1 MTVWVMQVLD
11 RQAEGFD
18 VALIF
23 DRERPF
29 LSWNLHN
36 PQRAPHDA
44 ARVSVFFE
52 GTILVVLII
61 TTVGNIAP
69 WSTTSR
75 FVAGSF
81 LVHYLGMMFFHL
93 VTPYSWVSMSLVAN
107 VMRNRVLA
115 PAHAWLYFLNLSRF
129 GVDRRGHFR
138 AVGETTTAD
147 LVNYKEKQREAKED
161 VEQKQVRGNSSCTHD
176 GARRT
181 HESYSRLP
189 CPRLRSSSRIRVHP
203 MCVLRALKASH
214 DHEGEGVSSV
224 CRS

>member
-1 MTVWVMQVLD
+1 MLHACEVTLQVLD
-11 RQAEGFD
+11 RQVEGFD

-36 PQRAPHDA
+36 PLRSPHDA
-44 ARVSVFFE
+44 ARTTVFFE
-52 GTILVVLII
+52 AMILVVILI
-61 TTVGNIAP
+61 TTVGNLAP

-75 FVAGSF
+75 YVAGAF

-93 VTPYSWVSMSLVAN
+93 VTPYAAVAPGMLAN

-147 LVNYKEKQREAKED
+147 LVSYKAKQREAKEE
-161 VEQKQVRGNSSCTHD
+161 VMQKQVCGP
-176 GARRT
+176 GG
-181 HESYSRLP
+181 
-189 CPRLRSSSRIRVHP
+189 V
-203 MCVLRALKASH
+203 CVKAQ
-214 DHEGEGVSSV
+214 
-224 CRS
+224 RWP